1 MVPRAPAG
9 VRVVSDPA
17 RLAVV
22 AAAVGAWVA
31 CAPGCVRNIQPVIQ
45 PAAFASDDESP
56 ARDAPDQADDAAA
69 DGSIWPER
77 VSDPSFG
84 DSDRTVR
91 GVVFPLGQTRLRMAR
106 LSEDAEYVDQTIE
119 FDPND
124 ESRVI
129 IRGGAIFHEP
139 NREQKMVSALR
150 GTERDDLPGE
160 AVEIEFLGVR
170 ELAKPVIP
178 VRLEGR
184 GSMWGVSGGP
194 VPEGTESFAF
204 VSGTL
209 DQDVDGEWLIRVERT
224 WYQLVEAATP
234 EPRGVVLLI
243 PGMFGTPEP
252 VVERFVRA
260 LSGRGYAVVRFLAH
274 SARFTEEVTID
285 LDPADLASAADR
297 IAQTFGERA
306 AENAYAASAAVRDA
320 LERRP
325 SWRDKPVAAVGF
337 SGGAMVLP
345 TVLAYD
351 PDLYDA
357 AVYVAGGA
365 HFWRI
370 AQESNYRQWIDSVRW
385 RWLDGAGGAAASVNN
400 TPPAAGLKRELD
412 RLYLERAPLDSAR
425 TGELVRGVPTLMVH
439 AANDQAVPA
448 ELGDLLWERLGR
460 PERRVLPVGH
470 ELLFVTLPTQF
481 LGIIDW
487 LDGAVSAQ
495 PRPSDH

>member
-1 MVPRAPAG
+1 MWGVESGASPAG
-9 VRVVSDPA
+9 V
-17 RLAVV
+17 
-22 AAAVGAWVA
+22 
-31 CAPGCVRNIQPVIQ
+31 
-45 PAAFASDDESP
+45 
-56 ARDAPDQADDAAA
+56 
-69 DGSIWPER
+69 
-77 VSDPSFG
+77 
-84 DSDRTVR
+84 
-91 GVVFPLGQTRLRMAR
+91 
-106 LSEDAEYVDQTIE
+106 
-119 FDPND
+119 
-124 ESRVI
+124 
-129 IRGGAIFHEP
+129 
-139 NREQKMVSALR
+139 
-150 GTERDDLPGE
+150 
-160 AVEIEFLGVR
+160 
-170 ELAKPVIP
+170 
-178 VRLEGR
+178 
-184 GSMWGVSGGP
+184 
-194 VPEGTESFAF
+194 ESFVF
-204 VSGTL
+204 VSGAL
-209 DQDVDGEWLIRVERT
+209 DFSRRNGQRFVRVERT